1 MNIYGDSTAE
11 AQKRIKSSD
20 KARSNYY
27 EIISNQKWG
36 EKSNYDLCLDC
47 SAGNEQVVDAVFQ
60 YVDNLYEKTADGYV
74 KR

>member
-36 EKSNYDLCLDC
+36 EKSIYDLCLDC
-47 SAGNEQVVDAVFQ
+47 SAGNEQVVESICQ
-60 YVDNLYEKTADGYV
+60 YVEIMYSKTVDGYV